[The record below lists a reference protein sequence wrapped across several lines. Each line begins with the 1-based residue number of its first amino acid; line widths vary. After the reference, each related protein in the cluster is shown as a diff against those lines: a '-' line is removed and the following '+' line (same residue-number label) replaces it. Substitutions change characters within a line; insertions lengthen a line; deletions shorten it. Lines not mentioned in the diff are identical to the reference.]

1 MTVGDTPLA
10 ETAERPVGLEAAFH
24 DAMTGM
30 AILDLEGRFRLVNPA
45 FCRLVGRSEDELVG
59 LKPVDVTHPEDR
71 SVSVSTLES
80 LLSGGAQSDQR
91 RKRYVR
97 PDGTVLTVQRTTT
110 VMRSGGGEIVGLFSQ
125 VLDVSE
131 AVATEEAL
139 RKSEKRFRALV
150 AHASDLTVLL
160 DGSGTILYASPAS
173 TALLGYP
180 PETVEGRSAFEF
192 LHPEDLELASA
203 NFALRLATPGVTAPA
218 EYRVR
223 HRDGSFRHAEIVVT
237 NRFADPDVGALVL
250 NIRDV
255 SEARDAE
262 RQLAASEQRLRALVS
277 GSWDVITLHDA
288 EGRYLYCSP
297 AVTTMLGWH
306 PDELLNTDALSLI
319 HPDDVSAAESFWK
332 LIGES
337 EPGRVLEYRY
347 RHRNGSWRWLES
359 TAHNRLDDPAVAGVV
374 VTSRDVSNRRRR
386 AAQQDAVAVLS
397 REALRGGPVEGLFT
411 RAVNLVATVLEVE
424 HCTVLRLEGDDRLN
438 VVVRFGSPL
447 VEGTFAAEVGGRP
460 VSLAARALRERR
472 SVVWGSDDR
481 DPGANCYPRL
491 SHLGITSGAA
501 TTIGDGND
509 LFGALAVYSTQPDA
523 FSRDEVSFLE
533 ATANVLAAAIGRR
546 RVEQELRQ
554 QALHDNLTGLPNR
567 ILLFDRLTAALARL
581 DRHGGSVAVLFIDTD
596 DFKLVNDSLGHAA
609 GDQIVSAV
617 AERIAG
623 ELRRSDLVARFG
635 GDEFIVLCEDTD
647 REAAER
653 VVARIRQALAA
664 PIGLGDRHVVVT
676 VSIGIAIASS
686 AGLTPDDV
694 LAQADTAMYSAKQA
708 GKDRAAVFD
717 LRMRQEV
724 TAQLDTAS
732 GLRRALAGDE
742 LRLFYQPV
750 VDSESGSVVGAEA
763 LLRWQHPTEGL
774 LGPDRFVAYAESS
787 GLIVPIGGW
796 VLETACRQAAAFA
809 AAGFPGSMSINVS
822 SRQLVEVDLVA
833 EVVDAL
839 EQSGASPAAIAL
851 EVTESAVMT
860 DVDRAARVLE
870 ELRGLGVNVGMDDF
884 GTGHSSLSYLASL
897 PLDFVKIDRSFIA
910 RFDEDRRAAALLQ
923 TIAALCRTLELAVIV
938 EGVETE
944 RQRDEVRRLNI
955 PYIQGFLFGR
965 PVPAES
971 FPLPAVTADAT
982 SR

>member
-10 ETAERPVGLEAAFH
+10 ETAERPVGLEAAFR
-24 DAMTGM
+24 DAVTGM
-30 AILDLEGRFRLVNPA
+30 AILDLEGRFRMVNPA
-45 FCRLVGRSEDELVG
+45 FCRLVGRSEDELMR
-59 LKPVDVTHPEDR
+59 LNPVDVTHPEDR
-71 SVSVSTLES
+71 PASASMLES
-80 LLSGGAQSDQR
+80 LLSGGADSDQR

-110 VMRSGGGEIVGLFSQ
+110 VMRNGEGEVVGLFSQ

-131 AVATEEAL
+131 AVAAEAAL

-160 DGSGTILYASPAS
+160 DASGTVLYASPAS
-173 TALLGYP
+173 AALLGYP

-192 LHPEDLELASA
+192 LHFEDLELATA
-203 NFALRLATPGVTAPA
+203 NFAFRRATPGVTAPA

-223 HRDGSFRHAEIVVT
+223 HRDGSFRHVEIVVT
-237 NRFADPDVGALVL
+237 NRFGDPDVSALVL

-255 SEARDAE
+255 TEAREAE

-288 EGRYLYCSP
+288 DSRYLYCSP
-297 AVTTMLGWH
+297 AVTTLLGWH
-306 PDELLNTDALSLI
+306 PDELVDTDAMSLI
-319 HPDDVSAAESFWK
+319 HPDDVPAAQSFWQ
-332 LIGES
+332 LTRES
-337 EPGRVLEYRY
+337 GPGRVLEYRY
-347 RHRNGSWRWLES
+347 RHRNGSWCWLES
-359 TAHNRLDDPAVAGVV
+359 TAHNRLDDPAVGGVV
-374 VTSRDVSNRRRR
+374 VTSRDVSSRRRR

-397 REALRGGPVEGLFT
+397 REALRGGALENLFT
-411 RAVNLVATVLEVE
+411 RAVNLVADVLEVE
-424 HCTVLRLEGDDRLN
+424 HCTVLRLEGADRLN
-438 VVVRFGSPL
+438 VVVRYGSPL
-447 VEGTFAAEVGGRP
+447 VEGAFPAEVGGRP

-481 DPGANCYPRL
+481 DPELNWYPRF
-491 SHLGITSGAA
+491 SRLGISSGAA
-501 TTIGDGND
+501 TAIGDGND
-509 LFGALAVYSTQPDA
+509 VFGALSVYSTEPDA

-533 ATANVLAAAIGRR
+533 ATANVLVAAIGRR

-567 ILLFDRLTAALARL
+567 VLLFDRLTAALARL
-581 DRHGGSVAVLFIDTD
+581 DRQGGSVAVLFIDTD

-609 GDQIVSAV
+609 GDQIVSA
-617 AERIAG
+617 
-623 ELRRSDLVARFG
+623 
-635 GDEFIVLCEDTD
+635 
-647 REAAER
+647 
-653 VVARIRQALAA
+653 
-664 PIGLGDRHVVVT
+664 
-676 VSIGIAIASS
+676 IASS
-686 AGLTPDDV
+686 PGLTPDDV
-694 LAQADTAMYSAKQA
+694 LAQADTAMYTAKQA

-717 LRMRQEV
+717 QRMRQVV

-763 LLRWQHPTEGL
+763 LIRWQHPTEGL
-774 LGPDRFVAYAESS
+774 LGPDRFIAYAESS

-809 AAGFPGSMSINVS
+809 AVGFAGSMSINVS

-833 EVVDAL
+833 EVANAL
-839 EQSGASPAAIAL
+839 EQSGASPGAIAL

-860 DVDRAARVLE
+860 DVDRVARVLE
-870 ELRGLGVNVGMDDF
+870 ELRRLGVNVGMDDF
-884 GTGHSSLSYLASL
+884 GTGHSSLSCLASL

-923 TIAALCRTLELAVIV
+923 TIAALCRTLELAAVV

-971 FPLPAVTADAT
+971 FPLPAVSADLT